1 LSIVWLCPLDV
12 DAYIELGRGVEAPR
26 PPCPLCSGPTRSW
39 SGYERH
45 LREERDRLIWIP
57 RVRCTA
63 CGTTQALLPW
73 FVVPRRWDVV
83 EVMGRA
89 LQMLAAGWG
98 HRRIAEALSRPETT
112 VRDWCRRWRRVA
124 AALARQLLARAVS
137 WGWSG
142 WELPSSPL
150 LRCLAA
156 MEVLT
161 AQWSRRRGQVQ
172 SWRLANLITG
182 GQLLSTNTTSP
193 LAAAEECSSMSAKS
207 KQEVPSGP

>member
-1 LSIVWLCPLDV
+1 MSIVWLCPLDV
-12 DAYIELGRGVEAPR
+12 DAYIELGRGLEAPR

-124 AALARQLLARAVS
+124 ATLARQLLARAVS

-142 WELPSSPL
+142 WQLPSSPL

-156 MEVLT
+156 MEALT
-161 AQWSRRRGQVQ
+161 GQWSRRHGQVR
-172 SWRLANLITG
+172 SWRLVNLITG
-182 GQLLSTNTTSP
+182 GRLLSTNTTSP
-193 LAAAEECSSMSAKS
+193 LAAGEACFWISAKS

>member
-1 LSIVWLCPLDV
+1 MPQ
-12 DAYIELGRGVEAPR
+12 
-26 PPCPLCSGPTRSW
+26 PPCPPCSGPTRSW

-45 LREERDRLIWIP
+45 LRAERDRLIWIP
-57 RVRCTA
+57 RVRCVA

-83 EVMGRA
+83 EVIGRA

-98 HRRIAEALSRPETT
+98 HRRIAEALGRPETT
-112 VRDWCRRWRRVA
+112 VRGWCRRWRRLA
-124 AALARQLLARAVS
+124 AAIAHELLAKAVS

-156 MEVLT
+156 MGALT
-161 AQWSRRRGQVQ
+161 DQWSRRRGPVRP
-172 SWRLANLITG
+172 WRLANLITG
-182 GQLLSTNTTSP
+182 GRLLSTNTTSP
-193 LAAAEECSSMSAKS
+193 LAASEDCSWMSAKS